1 MGFNLGFKG
10 LKNKFCSQRVS
21 FKMVRTD
28 DSSGADVQC
37 SDSQVNIFEDEYFPL
52 QTLKEIKDIFFQ
64 FVWFFRCNSSH
75 TTAEW
80 MW

>member
-1 MGFNLGFKG
+1 
-10 LKNKFCSQRVS
+10 
-21 FKMVRTD
+21 MVRTD

-37 SDSQVNIFEDEYFPL
+37 FDSQVIIFEDEYLPL

-64 FVWFFRCNSSH
+64 FMWFFRCNSSH